1 MIETFIGGAIVG
13 GLIYDALKLGVSGWE
28 NLVRVAL
35 KDYFLSDQEIA
46 ILTNGLENASLSN
59 SASKEE
65 IESALR
71 GDSEAKRV
79 VEKITNNS
87 GNINTGTF
95 TGMQGG
101 SGNTYINGDQI
112 NGGEKKN

>member
-1 MIETFIGGAIVG
+1 MTGTFIGDAIIG
-13 GLIYDALKLGVSGWE
+13 GLIYDALKLGITGWG

-35 KDYFLSDQEIA
+35 KSYLLSEEEIG
-46 ILTNGLENASLSN
+46 ILTNGLEKANLSN
-59 SASKEE
+59 DSTKEE
-65 IESALR
+65 IETALR
-71 GDSEAKRV
+71 GDNEAKRV
-79 VEKITNNS
+79 VEKMINNG